1 MQIVNWFNQSIKKSG
16 QKIFG
21 LKSGTDIGSQSKNV
35 LKIFRIAKITIVD
48 SKCLVEFKLHT
59 SPLT

>member
-16 QKIFG
+16 QKVFV
-21 LKSGTDIGSQSKNV
+21 LKQIGSQSKNV

-48 SKCLVEFKLHT
+48 SKCLVEYKLHT